1 MYCILFMHSSV
12 VGHLGCFHILAVVNS
27 ASMDIG
33 VHVFFKLWLSQGIH
47 PVVGLRG
54 HMVVLF
60 LVFKGVSMLFSI
72 VAVSIYI
79 PTNSARTFPFLQIL
93 SSIYYLLIFFYFNFF
108 FKVDTHSH
116 INNSYE
122 QKQPQ

>member
-47 PVVGLRG
+47 PVVELRG
-54 HMVVLF
+54 YMVVLF

-93 SSIYYLLIFFYFNFF
+93 SSIYYL
-108 FKVDTHSH
+108 
-116 INNSYE
+116 
-122 QKQPQ
+122 